1 MHLLIRWKRLV
12 EMEVSCSISGIEQIL
27 YCNGTRGTSMLK
39 KIIASVVLLS
49 LFTIAIVQA
58 MDNKPDKNAEND
70 SLGGLKIGAAAPDFS
85 LKTLDGKQVNLSD
98 YKGKKVMLNFWATW
112 CPPCKK
118 EMPDMQ
124 KYSQQAGEDVVILAV
139 NIDPENDVRAFVED
153 NGITF
158 TIPLDSQSAKNP
170 VNERYKI
177 LSIPTTYFIDSKGI
191 IRNKVISAMQLKDM
205 ERNINSIN

>member
-1 MHLLIRWKRLV
+1 
-12 EMEVSCSISGIEQIL
+12 
-27 YCNGTRGTSMLK
+27 MLK

-124 KYSQQAGEDVVILAV
+124 KYSQQAGDDVVILAV
-139 NIDPENDVRAFVED
+139 NIDPENDVQAFVED

-205 ERNINSIN
+205 ERNINSIK

>member
-1 MHLLIRWKRLV
+1 
-12 EMEVSCSISGIEQIL
+12 
-27 YCNGTRGTSMLK
+27 MLK
-39 KIIASVVLLS
+39 KIIASVALLS
-49 LFTIAIVQA
+49 LITVAIVQA
-58 MDNKPDKNAEND
+58 MDNDSKEND
-70 SLGGLKIGAAAPDFS
+70 ENDALGGLKIGAKAPNFS
-85 LKTLDGKQVNLSD
+85 LKTLDGKQVELSD

-118 EMPDMQ
+118 EMPDME
-124 KYSQQAGEDVVILAV
+124 KYTQQAGDDVVVLAV
-139 NIDPENDVRAFVED
+139 NIDPENDVQAFVED

-177 LSIPTTYFIDSKGI
+177 LSIPTTYFIDKEGI

-205 ERNINSIN
+205 ERNINSMQ

>member
-1 MHLLIRWKRLV
+1 
-12 EMEVSCSISGIEQIL
+12 
-27 YCNGTRGTSMLK
+27 MLK
-39 KIIASVVLLS
+39 KIIASVALLS
-49 LFTIAIVQA
+49 LITVAIVQA
-58 MDNKPDKNAEND
+58 MDNEPKGND
-70 SLGGLKIGAAAPDFS
+70 EKDALGGLKIGAKAPNFS
-85 LKTLDGKQVNLSD
+85 LKTLDGKQVELSD

-118 EMPDMQ
+118 EMPDME
-124 KYSQQAGEDVVILAV
+124 KYTQQAGDDVVVLAV
-139 NIDPENDVRAFVED
+139 NIDPENDVQSFVED

-177 LSIPTTYFIDSKGI
+177 LSIPTTYFIDKEGI

-205 ERNINSIN
+205 ERNINSMQ

>member
-1 MHLLIRWKRLV
+1 
-12 EMEVSCSISGIEQIL
+12 
-27 YCNGTRGTSMLK
+27 MLK

-191 IRNKVISAMQLKDM
+191 IRNKVISAMRLKDM

>member
-1 MHLLIRWKRLV
+1 
-12 EMEVSCSISGIEQIL
+12 
-27 YCNGTRGTSMLK
+27 MLK
-39 KIIASVVLLS
+39 KIIASVALLS
-49 LFTIAIVQA
+49 LITVAIVQA
-58 MDNKPDKNAEND
+58 MDNDSKEND
-70 SLGGLKIGAAAPDFS
+70 EKDALGGLKIGAKAPNFS
-85 LKTLDGKQVNLSD
+85 LKTLDGKQVELSD

-118 EMPDMQ
+118 EMPDME
-124 KYSQQAGEDVVILAV
+124 KYTQQAGDDVVVLAV
-139 NIDPENDVRAFVED
+139 NIDPENDVQAFVED

-177 LSIPTTYFIDSKGI
+177 LSIPTTYFIDKEGI

-205 ERNINSIN
+205 ERNINSMQ